1 MIHARE
7 RQQVAY
13 FMRRLYQL
21 RLTTTSGGNVSVR
34 VGADRFAITAS
45 STDKARARACEVAVI
60 DFDGLNLIPEL
71 TPSSE
76 TSMHL
81 RIYEEC
87 AEVGAVCHA
96 HPPHLAAFVCSD
108 AVLRLDLLAETY
120 ALVDEPV
127 VVPYYHSGSKELA
140 EAVAAAAGRSS
151 SILMRNHAA
160 TATGRTLLQAFNRI
174 ELLEDAARLSLR
186 CLHLPGV
193 TGLSPT
199 HRRELDQQHR

>member
-60 DFDGLNLIPEL
+60 DFDGRNLTPEL
-71 TPSSE
+71 TPSPRPRCTYGS
-76 TSMHL
+76 TRNVRRSGPSATPI
-81 RIYEEC
+81 RRTWPPSC
-87 AEVGAVCHA
+87 ARTPSYAST
-96 HPPHLAAFVCSD
+96 CS
-108 AVLRLDLLAETY
+108 RRPT
-120 ALVDEPV
+120 LVDEPV
-127 VVPYYHSGSKELA
+127 VVPYYPRAPRSWRS
-140 EAVAAAAGRSS
+140 VRGRALS

-160 TATGRTLLQAFNRI
+160 TATGRILLQAFNRI